1 VTFIVAGAFTLPQW
15 FYFELVKSS
24 IFMAIGVMV
33 FSGENRYSYML
44 GTVFP
49 PLWFLVDI
57 LAGELVADFQV
68 LFAYLGGKQIDQAAT
83 PLDGFARLAAIFL
96 FIASLHAWR
105 KEVEGP
111 FWGKAF
117 WSCLIISLAYVAV
130 LAFWRSQLFP
140 ASH

>member
-1 VTFIVAGAFTLPQW
+1 
-15 FYFELVKSS
+15 
-24 IFMAIGVMV
+24 
-33 FSGENRYSYML
+33 ML

-57 LAGELVADFQV
+57 LAGEWVTDFQV
-68 LFAYLGGKQIDQAAT
+68 LYEYLGGKEIGQVAT

-117 WSCLIISLAYVAV
+117 WSCLIISLAYVAG
-130 LAFWRSQLFP
+130 LAFWHSQLFP